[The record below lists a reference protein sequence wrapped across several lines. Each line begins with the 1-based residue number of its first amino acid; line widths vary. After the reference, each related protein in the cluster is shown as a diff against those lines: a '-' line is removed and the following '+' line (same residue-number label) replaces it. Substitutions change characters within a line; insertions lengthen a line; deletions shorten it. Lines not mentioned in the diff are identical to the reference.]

1 MTELKRPKEVVFE
14 FPQPPQPYPQSQRS
28 GAFIGPS
35 GVGKT
40 TTAIAMLLGPY
51 RNVYSRV
58 YVFHHHVLKDWIRPG
73 MRGANMFVFI

>member
-40 TTAIAMLLGPY
+40 TTALSMLMGPY
-51 RNVYSRV
+51 KMSTVVYTSFRP
-58 YVFHHHVLKDWIRPG
+58 HVLKEWIRPG
-73 MRGANMFVFI
+73 MLGENLFVFI